1 MSPFVCRL
9 CVLLVWRLCEHLQVP
24 PLNLRSDHWPHSC
37 GYGTFIRHLA
47 VTVCPWATSTIRIG
61 CTTLRM
67 CDQKLGRKADIFQ
80 ETHGGHFLLFIK
92 KTCVWHRSLQRIVC
106 VGVSVRVFLCM
117 FMELDRDC
125 RRNVLRMY
133 TSSSRSFFGAGLSVS
148 VSHDVS
154 CGETTR
160 LVWNSPLVCVCVWRS
175 SFCFAFLQTS
185 MSCTSTPQYNTR
197 HSHALLALA
206 TDTQSLRLVLSL
218 ATHSSRTLVAS
229 TRFSTR
235 HSLALLTKHPDR
247 SLVTS
252 TSTLQ

>member
-1 MSPFVCRL
+1 MGAMFYCL
-9 CVLLVWRLCEHLQVP
+9 LKKNMCVAQEPTAHCM
-24 PLNLRSDHWPHSC
+24 C
-37 GYGTFIRHLA
+37 G
-47 VTVCPWATSTIRIG
+47 
-61 CTTLRM
+61 
-67 CDQKLGRKADIFQ
+67 
-80 ETHGGHFLLFIK
+80 
-92 KTCVWHRSLQRIVC
+92 C
-106 VGVSVRVFLCM
+106 VGAGVSLYVYGARSRLSKECIAHVHIEQQIVFW
-117 FMELDRDC
+117 
-125 RRNVLRMY
+125 
-133 TSSSRSFFGAGLSVS
+133 AGLSVS

-175 SFCFAFLQTS
+175 SFCLAFRQTS
-185 MSCTSTPQYNTR
+185 ISCTSTPQYNTR

-206 TDTQSLRLVLSL
+206 TGTQSLRLVLSL